1 MKYVSERLREDPFV
15 KFLAM
20 CRENRREW
28 ARRRLIR
35 GVLEELRMRRKYA
48 PTGPFMLRMFEESIR
63 EMEED
68 GLTPQAKRL
77 KLTG

>member
-15 KFLAM
+15 QFLGM

-35 GVLEELRMRRKYA
+35 GVLEELRVRRKYA
-48 PTGPFMLRMFEESIR
+48 PTSPFMLRMFEEGIR

-77 KLTG
+77 KLTE